1 MQPVLLESL
10 AYFCESFKELK
21 FQAFVDLF
29 INRKLWKLSNNEMK
43 VNFYCISFKDC
54 KIDDHP
60 QRNGYFF

>member
-43 VNFYCISFKDC
+43 VNFNRIS
-54 KIDDHP
+54 
-60 QRNGYFF
+60 